1 MDPRSA
7 EVPRWEQSR
16 SEVVVPSSDDQVF
29 KVESSYSPAGDQPQA
44 IQLLADGIKRGDRFQ
59 TLLGITGSGKSAT
72 IAWTIEQIQRP
83 TLILAPNKS
92 LAAQLA
98 QEMRDF
104 FPNNRVEYF
113 VSYYDY
119 YQPEAYIASS
129 DTFIEKDSS
138 VNDEIDRLRHSTTSA
153 LLTRRDTIV
162 VASVSCIYGMGNP
175 EEYRGHLLEL
185 HAGVDY
191 DQRSILKRLVDLQYD
206 RNDMVLGRGNFRVR
220 GDTIEVHPA
229 YEESVLRI
237 EMFGDTVEKITMVDP
252 LTGETLQT
260 KNEAIVF
267 PATHYVAGDERMR
280 TAIHGI
286 EAELATRLKWFEDN
300 GKLLEAQRLR
310 MRTQYDLEMM
320 AEVGF
325 CSGIENYSMH
335 IDGRSPGQPPFTLLD
350 YFPPD
355 FVLVVDESHV
365 TVPQLHGQFA
375 GDQSRKAILIEHG
388 FRLPSAA
395 DNRPL
400 QFDETIER
408 VNQCIFLS
416 ATPSKFE
423 ISISS
428 QVVEQIV
435 RPTGL
440 IDPEVVIKPTK
451 GQIDDLI
458 INIGQ
463 VVARGDRILVTT
475 LTKKMAEDLS
485 EYLIEQGLRVR
496 YLHSNI
502 DTIQRIEIL
511 RALRLGEFD
520 VLVGINLLREGLDL
534 PEVSLVAIL
543 DADKEGFLRSRTSL
557 IQMIGRAARNV
568 DGQVIMYA
576 DKRTAAMDSAIDETH
591 RRRDRQIEYNRLNG
605 IKPQTIRKAVGDI
618 LSLLR
623 PDNTA
628 PLPGKG
634 MRKDRERDKVVRELR
649 SLPEQ
654 ELVRLI
660 QTLEEEMHLAAAEL
674 RFEYAARLRDEVKEL
689 RRELRDAG

>member
-1 MDPRSA
+1 MTVDNQRF
-7 EVPRWEQSR
+7 
-16 SEVVVPSSDDQVF
+16 EVVSDYQ
-29 KVESSYSPAGDQPQA
+29 PAGDQPKA
-44 IQLLADGIKRGDRFQ
+44 IAQLAEGIERGDRFQ

-72 IAWTIEQIQRP
+72 VAWTIEKVQRP

-98 QEMRDF
+98 QEMKEF
-104 FPNNRVEYF
+104 FPKNRVEYF

-138 VNDEIDRLRHSTTSA
+138 VNDEIDRLRHSATAA

-175 EEYRGHLLEL
+175 EEYRGNLLEL
-185 HAGVDY
+185 HVGVDY
-191 DQRSILKRLVDLQYD
+191 DQRSLLRRLVDLQYD
-206 RNDMVLGRGNFRVR
+206 RNDMTLGRGNFRVR
-220 GDTIEVHPA
+220 GDTIEVQPA
-229 YEESVLRI
+229 YDETVTRI
-237 EMFGDTVEKITMVDP
+237 EMFGDTVERITIVDA
-252 LTGETLQT
+252 LTGETVNDMSEVL
-260 KNEAIVF
+260 IF

-280 TAIHGI
+280 KAVLGI
-286 EAELATRLKWFEDN
+286 EHELQVRLKQFETE

-310 MRTQYDLEMM
+310 MRTQYDLEMI

-325 CSGIENYSMH
+325 CNGIENYSMH
-335 IDGRSPGQPPFTLLD
+335 IDGRSPGEPPFTLLD
-350 YFPPD
+350 YFPD
-355 FVLVVDESHV
+355 DYLLVVDESHV
-365 TVPQLHGQFA
+365 TIPQLHGQYA
-375 GDQSRKAILIEHG
+375 GDRSRKATLVEHG

-400 QFDETIER
+400 QFEEAMQRI
-408 VNQCIFLS
+408 NQCIFLS
-416 ATPSKFE
+416 ATPAKFE
-423 ISISS
+423 IATSQ

-440 IDPEVVIKPTK
+440 VDPEVIVRPTK
-451 GQIDDLI
+451 GQIDDI
-458 INIGQ
+458 IEMVNGR
-463 VVARGDRILVTT
+463 VETGDRVLITT

-485 EYLIEQGLRVR
+485 EYLLEQGLKVR

-543 DADKEGFLRSRTSL
+543 DADKEGFLRSETSL

-568 DGQVIMYA
+568 NGQVVMYA
-576 DKRTAAMDSAIDETH
+576 DKRTPSMDRAIGETQ
-591 RRRDRQIEYNRLNG
+591 RRRERQIAYNKEHN
-605 IKPQTIRKAVGDI
+605 INPQTIRKAVGDI
-618 LSLLR
+618 LSVLR
-623 PDNTA
+623 PSEGATSTTKS
-628 PLPGKG
+628 G
-634 MRKDRERDKVVRELR
+634 RREREREKVVNELR
-649 SLPEQ
+649 SLPQQ
-654 ELVRLI
+654 ELGRLI
-660 QTLEEEMHLAAAEL
+660 QTLEEEMNLAASEL
-674 RFEYAARLRDEVKEL
+674 KFEYAARLRDEMKDL
-689 RRELRDAG
+689 RRELRDAK